1 MSVCN
6 ETADLEEPCVGVVEL
21 ENNDLILTDEQ
32 TTVHKIQHE
41 RPISKS
47 ELKNHQAIKK
57 SLGLAA
63 IRCDD
68 SE

>member
-6 ETADLEEPCVGVVEL
+6 ETADLEEPCVGVVE
-21 ENNDLILTDEQ
+21 NNDLILTDEQ
-32 TTVHKIQHE
+32 TKVHKIQHE
-41 RPISKS
+41 RLISKS
-47 ELKNHQAIKK
+47 ELKSHQAIKK